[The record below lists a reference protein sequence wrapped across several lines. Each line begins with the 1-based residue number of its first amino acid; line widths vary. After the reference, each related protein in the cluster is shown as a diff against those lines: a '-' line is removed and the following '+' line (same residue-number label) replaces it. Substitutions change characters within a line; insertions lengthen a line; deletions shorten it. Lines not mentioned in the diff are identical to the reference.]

1 MSTNH
6 QNGKDAH
13 LSMPEQH
20 SRGGGDDDGGKK
32 GQSFLG
38 TGHNARDVVSIFLAE
53 FSGTATLMFLG
64 CMCCVTGFGNTP
76 TNVSGGIGFGFTVM
90 MAIITFGHVSGAH
103 INPSVSIAALVYG
116 LLNIPMFILYLI
128 AQFLGGLCGYG
139 LLMAVTPMKLFTEA
153 LETGNGACVTAPHD
167 DLSTWEAFGVEFF
180 ITGILVWTCCGLW
193 DPRNSKFGEGSP
205 VKFALIVAGISIAAG
220 PYTGASMNPA
230 RTLPPSVWN
239 ASYKS
244 TWIYFIAPP
253 LAGMVMPL
261 IYKYVFRREAPQDKH
276 TAMITRTTEQIKA
289 SIVEQHRF

>member
-261 IYKYVFRREAPQDKH
+261 IYKYVFRREVPQDEQ

-289 SIVEQHRF
+289 NIVEQHRF

>member
-13 LSMPEQH
+13 LPMPEH
-20 SRGGGDDDGGKK
+20 SRGSDDDGGKK

-64 CMCCVTGFGNTP
+64 CMCCVTGFENTP

-116 LLNIPMFILYLI
+116 LLNTPMFILYLI

-139 LLMAVTPMKLFTEA
+139 LLMAVTPMKLFAEA

-261 IYKYVFRREAPQDKH
+261 IYKYVFRREVPQDEQ
-276 TAMITRTTEQIKA
+276 TAMITRTTEEIKA

>member
-1 MSTNH
+1 MSTNN
-6 QNGKDAH
+6 QNGRDAQ
-13 LSMPEQH
+13 LPMPDH
-20 SRGGGDDDGGKK
+20 SRGNDDDGVKK

-53 FSGTATLMFLG
+53 FSGTATLVFLG

-76 TNVSGGIGFGFTVM
+76 THVSVAIGIGFTIM
-90 MAIITFGHVSGAH
+90 MAIIIFGHVSGAH
-103 INPSVSIAALVYG
+103 INPSLSIAALVYG

-193 DPRNSKFGEGSP
+193 DPRNSKFGEGLP
-205 VKFALIVAGISIAAG
+205 VKFALIIVGIAIAAG

-244 TWIYFIAPP
+244 TWIYFVAPP

-261 IYKYVFRREAPQDKH
+261 IYKYVFRREAPQDEH

-289 SIVEQHRF
+289 SIVEQHRI